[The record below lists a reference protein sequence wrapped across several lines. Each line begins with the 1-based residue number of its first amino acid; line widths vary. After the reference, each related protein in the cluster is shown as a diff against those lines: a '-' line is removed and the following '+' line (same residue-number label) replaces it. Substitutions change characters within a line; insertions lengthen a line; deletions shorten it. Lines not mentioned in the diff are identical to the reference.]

1 MRIGLIVMAKA
12 PRPGWAKTRLCPPL
26 SRKEAARVAEACL
39 RDTLAAAV
47 RTPGTRPVVALDGG
61 PGPWLPQG
69 VQVIEQRG
77 DGLDERLAAAFN
89 DVGGPALLIGMDTP
103 QVTPGLLSSAVG
115 QLMAPGVDAVLG
127 PAEDGGWW
135 CLGLRKPDPRVFLG
149 VPMST
154 AWTGSH
160 QYGRLRTLG
169 LRTDVLLALRDV
181 DVIGDALEVA
191 AQIPGSQL
199 SAEMA
204 RLGFVAEMAAG

>member
-89 DVGGPALLIGMDTP
+89 DVGG
-103 QVTPGLLSSAVG
+103 
-115 QLMAPGVDAVLG
+115 LG

-191 AQIPGSQL
+191 AQIPGSLL